1 MISNCKTSKLIEI
14 YNQSGYKT
22 TDLPILQIKDMRSVE
37 ALLLVK
43 GSGFKGSFQGA
54 SGFLDHLIPDLLEK
68 RPWLPSFKHLGQH
81 PSA

>member
-1 MISNCKTSKLIEI
+1 MEVKSMEI

-37 ALLLVK
+37 ALLVVK
-43 GSGFKGSFQGA
+43 GSGFKGSLQGA

-68 RPWLPSFKHLGQH
+68 RPWLLSFRHLGQH